1 MKTLEGETELAVFEK
16 NLAPFL
22 KQNPYSKVQK
32 TKRGYFVINPWNDD
46 SLRFVLE
53 ASSQADL
60 IDALNNLIL
69 PPRFT
74 AIYHLDS
81 NTMEYIYALL
91 GEDDPCF
98 SRQFKFT
105 LAGKHYFCKFAESS
119 QRLLTLSKS
128 SERTKKYTK
137 TAYRNL
143 VEIKDYAEYLTERTI
158 RSFEEDYFIGMK
170 PISFYVEGFKNFDEA
185 IVTEVSKH
193 LNFFM
198 QYYDRDCPYTII
210 HSFETESLK
219 MSKQLKLIETTF
231 PNNISTRRQ
240 DPFLLDLALAAITS
254 TVEPRLQF
262 LYYYQI
268 LEYAGFYYVDTEI
281 KRHLLKII
289 NTPDIQSNPDR
300 YIPEML
306 DKITELYQGEEA
318 KLDRIVQVSCNSD
331 IIWKEIQQ
339 NRSFFLQKQEFDG
352 GHAMEPL
359 ISEDMT
365 NESFRVAWH
374 PKVIKNL
381 RGIRNALVHGR
392 ERRVTQVISPTKQND
407 LKIRSL
413 VPLIRRIAEQVIIY
427 GNVS

>member
-1 MKTLEGETELAVFEK
+1 METLEGKNEIAIFEK
-16 NLAPFL
+16 QLAPFL

-81 NTMEYIYALL
+81 NTMEYIYTLL
-91 GEDDPCF
+91 DKDDPCF

-105 LAGKHYFCKFAESS
+105 LAGKHYFCKFAEAS

-128 SERTKKYTK
+128 SERTGKQST
-137 TAYRNL
+137 TDHRNL
-143 VEIKDYAEYLTERTI
+143 LLLREYVEYVGKKRA
-158 RSFEEDYFIGMK
+158 SVEDYFVGMK
-170 PISFYVEGFKNFDEA
+170 PISFYVSGFEKFDEDK
-185 IVTEVSKH
+185 IVEISKH

-198 QYYDRDCPYTII
+198 QYYDRDCAYTII
-210 HSFETESLK
+210 HSLETEPLK
-219 MSKQLKLIETTF
+219 MPKQLKLIETTF

-240 DPFLLDLALAAITS
+240 DPFLLDLALVAITS

-289 NTPDIQSNPDR
+289 NTPDIQSNPDK

-306 DKITELYQGEEA
+306 DKVTELYQGEDA
-318 KLDRIVQVSCNSD
+318 KLDRIVQVRCNSD
-331 IIWKEIQQ
+331 IIWKEIHQ

-352 GHAMEPL
+352 GHVMEPL

-365 NESFRVAWH
+365 NEGFRVAFH
-374 PKVIKNL
+374 PKVIKSL
-381 RGIRNALVHGR
+381 RGIRHALVHGR

-427 GNVS
+427 GNVT